1 MLDGDFSHDGD
12 DCTFETLIRRFGI
25 QDKAAAKISEMVHDA
40 DLDDDKF
47 QRNECFG
54 IDRVLKGSAKQGL
67 TDKEILRRGFECF
80 DALYTFLQRG

>member
-25 QDKAAAKISEMVHDA
+25 QVKAARRIAEMIHDA

-47 QRNECFG
+47 QRNECIG
-54 IDRVLKGSAKQGL
+54 IDRILKGWAKQGL
-67 TDKEILRRGFECF
+67 ADKEILRRGFECF
-80 DALYTFLQRG
+80 DALYTFLNRR